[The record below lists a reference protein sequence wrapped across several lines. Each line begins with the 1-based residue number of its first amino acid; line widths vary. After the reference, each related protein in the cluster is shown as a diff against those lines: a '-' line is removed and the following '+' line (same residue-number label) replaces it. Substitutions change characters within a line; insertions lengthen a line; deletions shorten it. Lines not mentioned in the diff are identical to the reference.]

1 MIYFV
6 LQEKNLSYYVKKPSD
21 NIHVTDNKIHYFYQM
36 GKFIADLGYNK
47 ESNSNTNSKQ
57 LPDVQNILLISIV
70 DTPENKGNTRIVS

>member
-1 MIYFV
+1 
-6 LQEKNLSYYVKKPSD
+6 
-21 NIHVTDNKIHYFYQM
+21 M